1 MNRIPLVDLKA
12 QYRTIRGE
20 IEAALAGVFDHCEFI
35 LGRPVDEFEVA
46 FARYIGTREC
56 VGVASGTD
64 ALRIA
69 LKGLEIGPGDKVL
82 LPANTFI
89 ATALAVSDVGATPVL
104 VDIDPQTFTID
115 VDAARRALVA
125 GVKAIMP
132 VHLYG
137 QPADM
142 AGVMDL
148 AREKGLLVIEDV
160 AQAHGALHRQGRCG
174 SLGIASAF
182 SFYPGKNLG
191 GFGDGGAVCTNDD
204 ALARR
209 IRALRNLGST
219 VKYHHPVRGCNSR
232 LDSIQ
237 AAVLG
242 VKLAHLDRW
251 NQSRRQVA
259 QWYRDELANLTDLIE
274 LPHAA
279 SWTVEHVYHLFVVRI
294 LRGDRDRVLQT
305 VQDAGIGCSVHYPIP
320 IHLQGAYADL
330 DSGPGSFPRAE
341 AAARQVLSLP
351 LYPEMTREQV
361 HEVAR
366 GLAACLGR

>member
-1 MNRIPLVDLKA
+1 MCSIIVSS
-12 QYRTIRGE
+12 
-20 IEAALAGVFDHCEFI
+20 F

-115 VDAARRALVA
+115 VDAARQALVA

-160 AQAHGALHRQGRCG
+160 AQAHGARP
-174 SLGIASAF
+174 SAGPLWLAGDRVRLQLL
-182 SFYPGKNLG
+182 PGEEPG
-191 GFGDGGAVCTNDD
+191 
-204 ALARR
+204 R
-209 IRALRNLGST
+209 IR
-219 VKYHHPVRGCNSR
+219 
-232 LDSIQ
+232 
-237 AAVLG
+237 
-242 VKLAHLDRW
+242 
-251 NQSRRQVA
+251 
-259 QWYRDELANLTDLIE
+259 
-274 LPHAA
+274 
-279 SWTVEHVYHLFVVRI
+279 
-294 LRGDRDRVLQT
+294 
-305 VQDAGIGCSVHYPIP
+305 
-320 IHLQGAYADL
+320 
-330 DSGPGSFPRAE
+330 
-341 AAARQVLSLP
+341 
-351 LYPEMTREQV
+351 
-361 HEVAR
+361 
-366 GLAACLGR
+366 